1 VKWFTTFGPVEVVEQ
16 LLRLGR
22 RGAELR
28 PFCQRAGVQPRG
40 YSRPLQRVL
49 ADFGAEASFAR
60 AAERVKE
67 HYRIEVP
74 ASAVRQ
80 QTLDHGRK
88 LSGLTLKYQ
97 GPLPRQIITE
107 MDGSMV
113 PVMQPGKGLDAR
125 KGKTLLWR
133 EARLCL
139 ARGVEQT
146 AGVYGATMGTAD
158 IAAGVWRETAL
169 QAGLHDQAFVHGVGD
184 GAPWIVD
191 KFGENFGQQGR
202 YLIDFYH
209 VSEYLAAAAPTVAA
223 KGKEQ
228 SWRQRQQGRLLNNQ
242 SEKVLRSM
250 EPHQE
255 IATAAETPVR
265 DACRYLR
272 ERQNHL
278 DYVAARHHQLPIGS
292 GEIESG
298 HRHVIQQ
305 RLKLSGAWWKEI
317 NLEPMLQLRVARAN
331 HLWESYWSNA
341 KN

>member
-1 VKWFTTFGPVEVVEQ
+1 VKWFTTFGPIEVVEQ

-22 RGAELR
+22 RGVELR
-28 PFCQRAGVQPRG
+28 PFCQSAEVQPRG
-40 YSRPLQRVL
+40 YSRRLQRVL

-67 HYRIEVP
+67 HYRIDVP
-74 ASAVRQ
+74 GSAVRK

-88 LSGLTLKYQ
+88 LSGLALKPT
-97 GPLPRQIITE
+97 GRAPRQIITQ

-113 PVMQPGKGLDAR
+113 PVMQPGKGQDGR

-139 ARGVEQT
+139 ARDAEQA
-146 AGVYGATMGTAD
+146 AGVYGATLGTAD
-158 IAAGVWRETAL
+158 IASGLWRLTAL

-191 KFGENFGQQGR
+191 KFRENFGQQGR
-202 YLIDFYH
+202 YLIDYYH
-209 VSEYLAAAAPTVAA
+209 LSEYLAAAAPTVAA
-223 KGKEQ
+223 KGKEHQ
-228 SWRQRQQGRLLNNQ
+228 WRRRQQGRLLNNQ
-242 SEKVLRSM
+242 SNKVLRSM
-250 EPHQE
+250 EAHQE
-255 IATAAETPVR
+255 TAAAAETPVR
-265 DACRYLR
+265 DACRYLK
-272 ERQNHL
+272 ERQNSL
-278 DYVAARHHQLPIGS
+278 DYAAARHHKLPIGS
-292 GEIESG
+292 GEIESA

-305 RLKLSGAWWKEI
+305 RLKLAGAWWKET

-331 HLWESYWSNA
+331 NLWASYWSNA

>member
-1 VKWFTTFGPVEVVEQ
+1 MKWFTTFGPVEVVEQ

-28 PFCQRAGVQPRG
+28 PFCQHAGVRPRG
-40 YSRPLQRVL
+40 CSRPLQRVL
-49 ADFGAEASFAR
+49 SDFGAEASFAR

-74 ASAVRQ
+74 ASAVRR
-80 QTLDHGRK
+80 QTLEHGRK
-88 LSGLTLKYQ
+88 MAGLAHPHQ
-97 GPLPRQIITE
+97 GPLPRQIITQ

-113 PVMQPGKGLDAR
+113 PVMQPGQGPDAR

-139 ARGVEQT
+139 ARGVERTQP
-146 AGVYGATMGTAD
+146 VYGATMGTAD
-158 IAAGVWRETAL
+158 IASGVWRQTAL
-169 QAGLHDQAFVHGVGD
+169 QAGLHDRAFVHGVGD
-184 GAPWIVD
+184 GAAWIVD

-209 VSEYLAAAAPTVAA
+209 VSGYLAAAAPTVA

-228 SWRQRQQGRLLNNQ
+228 RWRRRQQGRLLDNQ
-242 SEKVLRSM
+242 SQKVLRSM

-255 IATAAETPVR
+255 MATATETPVR
-265 DACRYLR
+265 DACRYLK

-278 DYVAARHHQLPIGS
+278 DYAAARHHKLPIGS
-292 GEIESG
+292 GQIESG

-305 RLKLSGAWWKEI
+305 RLKLSGAWWKET

-331 HLWESYWSNA
+331 RLWSSYWATAN
-341 KN
+341 N

>member
-1 VKWFTTFGPVEVVEQ
+1 VRWFTTFGPVEVVEQ
-16 LLRLGR
+16 VLRLGR
-22 RGAELR
+22 RGVELR
-28 PFCQRAGVQPRG
+28 PFCRSAGVQSRG

-60 AAERVKE
+60 AAARVKE

-80 QTLDHGRK
+80 QTLAHGRK
-88 LSGLTLKYQ
+88 LGGLTVKPQ
-97 GPLPRQIITE
+97 GPLPRRIITE

-113 PVMQPGKGLDAR
+113 PVMQPGQGADGR

-139 ARGVEQT
+139 ARGVDQ
-146 AGVYGATMGTAD
+146 APGVYGATMGSAD
-158 IAAGVWRETAL
+158 LASDVWRATAL

-191 KFGENFGQQGR
+191 KFNENFGRQGR
-202 YLIDFYH
+202 YLIDLYH

-223 KGKEQ
+223 AGKTQ
-228 SWRQRQQGRLLNNQ
+228 QWRERQQGWLLNNQ
-242 SEKVLRSM
+242 SDKVLRSM
-250 EPHQE
+250 RPHQE
-255 IATAAETPVR
+255 GAGAAETPVR
-265 DACRYLR
+265 DACRYLK

-278 DYVAARHHQLPIGS
+278 DYATARQHKLPLGS
-292 GEIESG
+292 GEIESA

-305 RLKLSGAWWKEI
+305 RLKLSGAWWKET

-331 HLWESYWSNA
+331 NLWSSYWANA

>member
-1 VKWFTTFGPVEVVEQ
+1 MKWFTTFGPVEVVEQ

-40 YSRPLQRVL
+40 YSRRLQRVL

-60 AAERVKE
+60 AAGRVKE

-74 ASAVRQ
+74 GSAVRK

-88 LSGLTLKYQ
+88 MAGLTLKHK

-113 PVMQPGKGLDAR
+113 PVMQSGKGPDAR

-139 ARGVEQT
+139 ARGMEQT
-146 AGVYGATMGTAD
+146 AGVYGATLGTAD
-158 IAAGVWRETAL
+158 IASGVWRETAL

-184 GAPWIVD
+184 GASWIVD
-191 KFGENFGQQGR
+191 KFDENFGQQGR
-202 YLIDFYH
+202 CLIDYYH

-223 KGKEQ
+223 KGKEHW
-228 SWRQRQQGRLLNNQ
+228 WRRRQQGRLLNNQ
-242 SEKVLRSM
+242 SDKVLRSM
-250 EPHQE
+250 EPYQE
-255 IATAAETPVR
+255 METAVQTPVR
-265 DACRYLR
+265 DACRYLK
-272 ERQNHL
+272 ERQHHL
-278 DYVAARHHQLPIGS
+278 DYAAARLHKLPIGS

-305 RLKLSGAWWKEI
+305 RLKLAGAWWKET

-331 HLWESYWSNA
+331 RLWESHWSNT

>member
-1 VKWFTTFGPVEVVEQ
+1 MKWFTTFGQVEVVEQ

-22 RGAELR
+22 RGAALR

-60 AAERVKE
+60 AAERVRE
-67 HYRIEVP
+67 HYQIDVP
-74 ASAVRQ
+74 SSAVRK
-80 QTLDHGRK
+80 QTLCHGRK
-88 LSGLTLKYQ
+88 MSGLALKHK

-113 PVMQPGKGLDAR
+113 PVMQPGSGPDAR
-125 KGKTLLWR
+125 KDKTLLWR
-133 EARLCL
+133 EARLCM
-139 ARGVEQT
+139 ARGVDQ
-146 AGVYGATMGTAD
+146 AQGVYGATMGSAD
-158 IAAGVWRETAL
+158 IASGLWRETAL

-191 KFGENFGQQGR
+191 KFGENFVQQGR
-202 YLIDFYH
+202 YLIDYYH

-228 SWRQRQQGRLLNNQ
+228 SWRHRQQGRLLNNQ
-242 SEKVLRSM
+242 SQKVLRSM
-250 EPHQE
+250 DPHQE
-255 IATAAETPVR
+255 SASAAETPVR
-265 DACRYLR
+265 DACRYLK

-278 DYVAARHHQLPIGS
+278 DYACARRHKLPIGS

-317 NLEPMLQLRVARAN
+317 NLEPILQLRVARAN
-331 HLWESYWSNA
+331 NLWESYWSNA

>member
-1 VKWFTTFGPVEVVEQ
+1 MKWFTTFGPVEVVEQ

-28 PFCQRAGVQPRG
+28 PFCQRAGVQHRG
-40 YSRPLQRVL
+40 YSRPLQRAL

-74 ASAVRQ
+74 GSAVRQ
-80 QTLDHGRK
+80 QTLNHGRK
-88 LSGLTLKYQ
+88 LSGLSLKHQ
-97 GPLPRQIITE
+97 GPLPRQLITE

-113 PVMQPGKGLDAR
+113 PVMQPGKGPDGR

-139 ARGVEQT
+139 ARGVDQ
-146 AGVYGATMGTAD
+146 AHGVYGATMGSAD
-158 IAAGVWRETAL
+158 IASGVWRETAL

-191 KFGENFGQQGR
+191 KFGENFGRQGR

-209 VSEYLAAAAPTVAA
+209 VSEYLAAAAATVAA
-223 KGKEQ
+223 KGKAQ
-228 SWRQRQQGRLLNNQ
+228 QWRHRQQGRLLNNQ

-255 IATAAETPVR
+255 METATERPVR

-272 ERQNHL
+272 ERQDHL
-278 DYVAARHHQLPIGS
+278 DYSAARHHQLPIGS

-305 RLKLSGAWWKEI
+305 RLKLSGAWWKET

-331 HLWESYWSNA
+331 NLWESYWSNA

>member
-28 PFCQRAGVQPRG
+28 PFCQRAGVRHRG

-60 AAERVKE
+60 AAQRIKE

-74 ASAVRQ
+74 GSAVRQ
-80 QTLDHGRK
+80 QTLAHGRK
-88 LSGLTLKYQ
+88 MSGLALKHTR
-97 GPLPRQIITE
+97 PLPRQIITE
-107 MDGSMV
+107 MDGSLV
-113 PVMQPGKGLDAR
+113 PVMQPGKGLDGR

-133 EARLCL
+133 EARLCM
-139 ARGVEQT
+139 ARGVEQA
-146 AGVYGATMGTAD
+146 AGVYGATMGSVD
-158 IAAGVWRETAL
+158 IAADVWRETAL
-169 QAGLHDQAFVHGVGD
+169 QVGLHDRAFVHGVGD
-184 GAPWIVD
+184 GAPRIVA

-202 YLIDFYH
+202 YLIDYYH
-209 VSEYLAAAAPTVAA
+209 VSEYLAAAAPTEAA
-223 KGKEQ
+223 KGKAQE
-228 SWRQRQQGRLLNNQ
+228 WRQRQQDRLLNNQ
-242 SEKVLRSM
+242 SAKVLRSM

-255 IATAAETPVR
+255 ASTAAETPVR

-272 ERQNHL
+272 ERRNHL
-278 DYVAARHHQLPIGS
+278 DYAAARQHQLPIGS

>member
-1 VKWFTTFGPVEVVEQ
+1 MKWFTTFGPVEVVEQ

-22 RGAELR
+22 RGPEIR
-28 PFCQRAGVQPRG
+28 PFCQRAGVLPRG

-67 HYRIEVP
+67 HYRIKVP
-74 ASAVRQ
+74 GSAVRQ
-80 QTLDHGRK
+80 QTLAHGRK
-88 LSGLTLKYQ
+88 LAGLTLKHK

-113 PVMQPGKGLDAR
+113 PVVQPGKGPDAR

-139 ARGVEQT
+139 ARGVDQ
-146 AGVYGATMGTAD
+146 AQGVYGATLGSAD
-158 IAAGVWRETAL
+158 IAAGVWRETAV
-169 QAGLHDQAFVHGVGD
+169 QAGLHDRAFVHGVGD

-242 SEKVLRSM
+242 SEKVLRSL

-255 IATAAETPVR
+255 TAAATETPVR

-278 DYVAARHHQLPIGS
+278 DYAAARHHKLPIGS

-331 HLWESYWSNA
+331 NLWDSYWSNA

>member
-1 VKWFTTFGPVEVVEQ
+1 MKWFTTFGPVEVLEQ

-22 RGAELR
+22 RGAEMR

-49 ADFGAEASFAR
+49 ADFGAEASFIR

-67 HYRIEVP
+67 HYQIDIP
-74 ASAVRQ
+74 DSAVRK

-88 LSGLTLKYQ
+88 MSGLTLKHK
-97 GPLPRQIITE
+97 GSAPRQIITE

-113 PVMQPGKGLDAR
+113 PVMQPGQGPDAR

-146 AGVYGATMGTAD
+146 QGIYGATMGTAD
-158 IAAGVWRETAL
+158 IASGMWRETAL
-169 QAGLHDQAFVHGVGD
+169 QAGLHDQTFVHGVGD

-202 YLIDFYH
+202 YLIDYYH
-209 VSEYLAAAAPTVAA
+209 VSEYLAAAAPPVAA
-223 KGKEQ
+223 KGKERP
-228 SWRQRQQGRLLNNQ
+228 WRQRQQGRLLNNQ
-242 SEKVLRSM
+242 LEKVLRSM

-255 IATAAETPVR
+255 TETAAETPVR
-265 DACRYLR
+265 DACRYLK
-272 ERQNHL
+272 ERQNNL
-278 DYVAARHHQLPIGS
+278 DYAAARRHKLPIGS
-292 GEIESG
+292 GEIESA

-305 RLKLSGAWWKEI
+305 RLKLAGAWWKET

-331 HLWESYWSNA
+331 HLWASYWSNL

>member
-1 VKWFTTFGPVEVVEQ
+1 MKWFTTFGQVEVVEQ
-16 LLRLGR
+16 VLRLGR
-22 RGAELR
+22 RGVELR
-28 PFCQRAGVQPRG
+28 PFCQRAGVQHRS

-49 ADFGAEASFAR
+49 TDFGAEASFAR

-74 ASAVRQ
+74 VSAVRK
-80 QTLDHGRK
+80 QTLAHGRK
-88 LSGLTLKYQ
+88 MSGLWFKHP
-97 GPLPRQIITE
+97 GPAPGQIITE

-113 PVMQPGKGLDAR
+113 PVMQPGKGPDGR

-146 AGVYGATMGTAD
+146 HGFYGATMGTAD

-169 QAGLHDQAFVHGVGD
+169 QAGLHDKAFVHGVGD
-184 GAPWIVD
+184 GAPWILD

-202 YLIDFYH
+202 YLIDYYH

-223 KGKEQ
+223 KGKEHH
-228 SWRQRQQGRLLNNQ
+228 WRQRQQGRLLNNQ
-242 SEKVLRSM
+242 SAKVLRSM

-255 IATAAETPVR
+255 AAGAAETPVR
-265 DACRYLR
+265 DACRYLN

-278 DYVAARHHQLPIGS
+278 DYAAARHHKLPIGS

-298 HRHVIQQ
+298 HRHVIQH
-305 RLKLSGAWWKEI
+305 RLKLAGAWWKEI

-331 HLWESYWSNA
+331 RHWAAYWSNA

>member
-1 VKWFTTFGPVEVVEQ
+1 VKWFTTFGPVAVVEQ

-28 PFCQRAGVQPRG
+28 PFCQSAGVCSRG
-40 YSRPLQRVL
+40 CSRPLQRVL
-49 ADFGAEASFAR
+49 ADFGAEASFGR
-60 AAERVKE
+60 AAQRVRE

-74 ASAVRQ
+74 ASAVRK
-80 QTLDHGRK
+80 QTLAHGRK
-88 LSGLTLKYQ
+88 VSGLVRRHQGRAPLK
-97 GPLPRQIITE
+97 LITE

-113 PVMQPGKGLDAR
+113 PVVQPGTGPDGR

-139 ARGVEQT
+139 ARGVDQ
-146 AGVYGATMGTAD
+146 AQAVYGATMGTAD
-158 IAAGVWRETAL
+158 IAAGVWQQTAQ
-169 QAGLHDQAFVHGVGD
+169 QAGLHAGAFVHGVGD

-191 KFGENFGQQGR
+191 KFRENFGQQGR

-209 VSEYLAAAAPTVAA
+209 VSEYLAAAAPTVVA

-228 SWRQRQQGRLLNNQ
+228 QWRRRQQGRLFNNQ
-242 SEKVLRSM
+242 SDKVLRSM

-255 IATAAETPVR
+255 AETVAEAPVR
-265 DACRYLR
+265 DACRYLK
-272 ERQNHL
+272 ERQNNL
-278 DYVAARHHQLPIGS
+278 DYVAARHHKLPIGS

-305 RLKLSGAWWKEI
+305 RLKLSGAWWKET

-331 HLWESYWSNA
+331 SLWEAYWSNT

>member
-1 VKWFTTFGPVEVVEQ
+1 VKWFTTFGAVEVVEQ

-28 PFCQRAGVQPRG
+28 PFCQRAGVQHRG

-67 HYRIEVP
+67 HYRIEVCG
-74 ASAVRQ
+74 SAVRQ
-80 QTLDHGRK
+80 HTLNHGRK
-88 LSGLTLKYQ
+88 MAGLSREHK

-113 PVMQPGKGLDAR
+113 PVMVPGLGPDAR

-133 EARLCL
+133 EARLCV
-139 ARGVEQT
+139 ARGVGQS
-146 AGVYGATMGTAD
+146 AGIYGATMGTAE
-158 IAAGVWRETAL
+158 IASGVWRETAL

-191 KFGENFGQQGR
+191 KFGENFSQQGR

-209 VSEYLAAAAPTVAA
+209 VSEYLAGAAPSVAA
-223 KGKEQ
+223 KGKEHH
-228 SWRQRQQGRLLNNQ
+228 WRHRQQGRLLNNQ
-242 SEKVLRSM
+242 SAKVLQSM

-255 IATAAETPVR
+255 AVTAAETPVR
-265 DACRYLR
+265 DACRYLK

-278 DYVAARHHQLPIGS
+278 DYAAARHHKLPIGS

-331 HLWESYWSNA
+331 QLWQSYWSNA

>member
-1 VKWFTTFGPVEVVEQ
+1 MKWFTTFGQVEVVEQ

-28 PFCQRAGVQPRG
+28 PFCKSAGVQPRG

-67 HYRIEVP
+67 HYRIEVSG
-74 ASAVRQ
+74 SAVRQ
-80 QTLDHGRK
+80 QTLAHGRK
-88 LSGLTLKYQ
+88 MSGLTLKHP
-97 GPLPRQIITE
+97 GPLPRQLITE

-113 PVMQPGKGLDAR
+113 PVMQPGKGPDAR

-133 EARLCL
+133 EARLRM
-139 ARGVEQT
+139 ARGIEQT
-146 AGVYGATMGTAD
+146 KAVYGATMGTAD
-158 IAAGVWRETAL
+158 IASGVWRETAL
-169 QAGLHDQAFVHGVGD
+169 QAGLHDKAFVHGVGD

-209 VSEYLAAAAPTVAA
+209 VSESLAAAAPTVAA

-228 SWRQRQQGRLLNNQ
+228 SWRHRQQGRLLNNQ
-242 SEKVLRSM
+242 SQKVLRSL

-255 IATAAETPVR
+255 GTTTAETPVR
-265 DACRYLR
+265 DACRYLK

-278 DYVAARHHQLPIGS
+278 DYATARHYKLPIGS
-292 GEIESG
+292 GEIESA

-305 RLKLSGAWWKEI
+305 RLKLSGAWWKET

-331 HLWESYWSNA
+331 NLWTSHWSNA

>member
-1 VKWFTTFGPVEVVEQ
+1 MRWFTTFGPVEVVEQ

-22 RGAELR
+22 RGGELR

-60 AAERVKE
+60 AAGRVQE

-80 QTLDHGRK
+80 QTLAHGRK
-88 LSGLTLKYQ
+88 MSGLRLKPK
-97 GPLPRQIITE
+97 GSAPRQLITE

-113 PVMQPGKGLDAR
+113 PVMQPGKGPDRR

-139 ARGVEQT
+139 ARGVDQ
-146 AGVYGATMGTAD
+146 AQGVYGATMGSAD
-158 IAAGVWRETAL
+158 IASGLWRETAL

-191 KFGENFGQQGR
+191 KFGENFSQQGR

-223 KGKEQ
+223 RGKAQ
-228 SWRQRQQGRLLNNQ
+228 QWRRRQQGRLLNNQ
-242 SEKVLRSM
+242 SEKVLRSL

-265 DACRYLR
+265 DACRYLK

-278 DYVAARHHQLPIGS
+278 DYAAARHHQLPIGS

-305 RLKLSGAWWKEI
+305 RLKLSGAWWKET

>member
-1 VKWFTTFGPVEVVEQ
+1 MKWFTTFGPVEVAEQ

-22 RGAELR
+22 RGAEIR
-28 PFCQRAGVQPRG
+28 PFCQHAGVQPRG

-67 HYRIEVP
+67 HYRIDVP
-74 ASAVRQ
+74 DSAVRK

-88 LSGLTLKYQ
+88 MSGLALEHQ

-113 PVMQPGKGLDAR
+113 PVMQPGKGPDRR

-133 EARLCL
+133 EARLCM
-139 ARGVEQT
+139 ARGVQQ
-146 AGVYGATMGTAD
+146 AQGIYGATMGTAD
-158 IAAGVWRETAL
+158 IASGVWRETAL

-184 GAPWIVD
+184 GAPWILD

-202 YLIDFYH
+202 YLIDYYH
-209 VSEYLAAAAPTVAA
+209 VSEYLAAAAPRVAGQ
-223 KGKEQ
+223 GKEHQ
-228 SWRQRQQGRLLNNQ
+228 WRHRQQDRLLNNQ
-242 SEKVLRSM
+242 SAKVIRTM
-250 EPHQE
+250 EPYQE
-255 IATAAETPVR
+255 IETAAETPVR
-265 DACRYLR
+265 DACRYLK
-272 ERQNHL
+272 ERQNNL
-278 DYVAARHHQLPIGS
+278 DYAAARHHNLPIGS

-305 RLKLSGAWWKEI
+305 RLKLSGAWWKET

-331 HLWESYWSNA
+331 NLWPSYWSKA

>member
-1 VKWFTTFGPVEVVEQ
+1 M
-16 LLRLGR
+16 
-22 RGAELR
+22 R

-49 ADFGAEASFAR
+49 ADFGAEASFTR

-67 HYRIEVP
+67 HYRIDVP
-74 ASAVRQ
+74 DSAVRK

-88 LSGLTLKYQ
+88 ISALPLKHK
-97 GPLPRQIITE
+97 GPAPRQMITE

-113 PVMQPGKGLDAR
+113 PVMQPGKGPDAR

-146 AGVYGATMGTAD
+146 QGIYGATLGTAD
-158 IAAGVWRETAL
+158 IASGMWRETAL
-169 QAGLHDQAFVHGVGD
+169 QAGLHAQTFVHGVGD

-202 YLIDFYH
+202 YLIDYYH
-209 VSEYLAAAAPTVAA
+209 VSEYLAAAAPRVAA
-223 KGKEQ
+223 KGKERP
-228 SWRQRQQGRLLNNQ
+228 WRQRQQGRLLNNQ

-250 EPHQE
+250 APHQE
-255 IATAAETPVR
+255 TEPAAETPVR
-265 DACRYLR
+265 DACRYLK
-272 ERQNHL
+272 ERQNNL
-278 DYVAARHHQLPIGS
+278 DYAAARRHKLPIGS
-292 GEIESG
+292 GEIESA

-305 RLKLSGAWWKEI
+305 RLKLAGAWWKAT

-331 HLWESYWSNA
+331 NLWASYWSNL